1 MIDIAGVDP
10 PIVRRLVALMLVLV
24 RFAEDQ
30 PKQGHAVALTSGFE
44 QILQFEMGYGIS
56 ALLILI
62 AKVQR
67 HTNLFSNKIA
77 AEFRSGED
85 FEDEHERSNALA
97 IFEDVVVAGG
107 HGVQRTGN

>member
-1 MIDIAGVDP
+1 
-10 PIVRRLVALMLVLV
+10 MLVLV

-44 QILQFEMGYGIS
+44 QILQFEMGLVLW
-56 ALLILI
+56 LLIV
-62 AKVQR
+62 KVQR